1 MTIIDEILNEIFK
14 KVGNDF
20 GYDVSAEFAAYRDLK
35 ICWQRSYRW
44 AKFQVS
50 DYLRDAPVEVLESL
64 ARTIFTKIP
73 DDECSSFY
81 PDKVVEWLTA
91 PEFVDTTQ
99 PMFIERDC
107 RISFDD
113 GEYKDLDKSLN
124 RLKENGFIGDTEKMK
139 IFWSKEPTETKGAW
153 SSMLM
158 KVITV
163 NKALDSGDVPDEV
176 LDAVI
181 FKEVAA
187 IECDFSLSPM
197 DRKRTIDDR
206 MKLYPGFDGISEWLY
221 EHGIEA

>member
-1 MTIIDEILNEIFK
+1 MTTTDEILNETFK

-20 GYDVSAEFAAYRDLK
+20 GCDTSAEFAAYRDFK
-35 ICWQRSYRW
+35 IRWQRSYRW
-44 AKFQVS
+44 AEFQVS
-50 DYLRDAPVEVLESL
+50 DYLRGAPVEVLESL
-64 ARTIFTKIP
+64 ARTIFTKIQG
-73 DDECSSFY
+73 DECSYS
-81 PDKVVEWLTA
+81 DKVIEWLTA
-91 PEFVDTTQ
+91 PEFVDTIQ
-99 PMFIERDC
+99 PMFIERDS

-113 GEYKDLDKSLN
+113 GEHKDLEESLN
-124 RLKENGFIGDTEKMK
+124 RLKENGFIGENEKMK

-158 KVITV
+158 RVVTV

-181 FKEVAA
+181 LKEVAA

-197 DRKRTIDDR
+197 DKKKTIDDR

-221 EHGIEA
+221 KHGLEA